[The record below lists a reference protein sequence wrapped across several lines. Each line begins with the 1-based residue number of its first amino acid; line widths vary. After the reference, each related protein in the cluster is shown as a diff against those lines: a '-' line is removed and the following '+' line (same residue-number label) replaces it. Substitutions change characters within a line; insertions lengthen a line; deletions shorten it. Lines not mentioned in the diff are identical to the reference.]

1 MHFVIMGSGAVG
13 GYFGG
18 RLAQVGEKVTFIA
31 RNQHFQ
37 VLKEDGLQIKSI
49 KGDIHLTKVD
59 VTQTAS
65 DIKEADVIF
74 IAVKSFQLASAL
86 KQIKP
91 IISKSTRII
100 PLLNGVNTIEAIRC
114 ANIASENVYGGL
126 AKIISHVKA
135 PGIISHTGAKPHI
148 TLGLAH
154 AIDNAVN
161 VKEQDRLTEISN
173 KLTNAGISV
182 GLTSNIHMA
191 LWRKFIFVA
200 AWGALASV
208 VKTNVGILRSHH
220 ATKELL
226 EQIVTE
232 YAQLANAE
240 NVVITETMVKETMAF
255 IGALPEHSETSMQ
268 KDIAQGMHSEFAVLV
283 EYPKQLAEKHRINTP
298 VLTFCYACLSAQL
311 SNKPNKV

>member
-18 RLAQVGEKVTFIA
+18 RLAQAGEKVTFIA
-31 RNQHFQ
+31 RNQQFKA
-37 VLKEDGLQIKSI
+37 LKENGLHIKSI

-74 IAVKSFQLASAL
+74 VAVKSFQLTSAFQ
-86 KQIKP
+86 QIRP

-100 PLLNGVNTIEAIRC
+100 PLLNGVNAIEAIRS
-114 ANIASENVYGGL
+114 AKIADENVYGGL
-126 AKIISHVKA
+126 AKIISDVKA

-154 AIDNAVN
+154 VIDDAAN
-161 VKEQDRLTEISN
+161 VIEQNRLTEITN

-182 GLTSNIHMA
+182 GLTSNIHLA

-200 AWGALASV
+200 AWGTLASV
-208 VKTNVGILRSHH
+208 VKTPVGILRSHH
-220 ATKELL
+220 ASKELL
-226 EQIVTE
+226 EQIVNE

-240 NVVITETMVKETMAF
+240 NIAITEDMVKETLAF

-268 KDIAQGMHSEFAVLV
+268 KDIAHGMHSEFAVLV
-283 EYPKQLAEKHRINTP
+283 EYPKQLAEKHRLNTP
-298 VLTFCYACLSAQL
+298 VLDFCYACLSAQL
-311 SNKPNKV
+311 SNKLNKV